1 MIGFA
6 RLLFAAVA
14 CLAVFVRVE
23 GAQAIRV
30 AYCSEP
36 GVCYNRAGEPRGGVV
51 VDWMDRISRSLGR
64 PVEWVDVTQSRAE
77 EMLADSSRTFD
88 MSRFDLVLTKPVTG
102 EKLKKSLADL
112 FPRLFADAEKR
123 EE

>member
-1 MIGFA
+1 M
-6 RLLFAAVA
+6 
-14 CLAVFVRVE
+14 
-23 GAQAIRV
+23 
-30 AYCSEP
+30 
-36 GVCYNRAGEPRGGVV
+36 GVT
-51 VDWMDRISRSLGR
+51 L
-64 PVEWVDVTQSRAE
+64 SRAE

-88 MSRFDLVLTKPVTG
+88 MSRFDLALTKPVTG